1 MTSTTLSQTTP
12 QPPLPHVQGD
22 LAQQPARPFQVL
34 YVEDD
39 PASQRLLVELFKTL
53 PGFRL
58 ECADSAED
66 GIELAHVRRPDL
78 ILMDLNLP
86 SLDGFQAQ
94 GILAREYATRHIPV
108 VALSARSLDDELQR
122 AESSGFLA
130 YLTKPLD
137 LGRLTALL
145 HERAALRD

>member
-1 MTSTTLSQTTP
+1 MTPTDISQAPATPACPSLHGEPASTAS
-12 QPPLPHVQGD
+12 
-22 LAQQPARPFQVL
+22 RPFQVL